1 MPNLAK
7 LQIAFKNIYV
17 RIGTGVLVAALVWLF
32 MFRGDVAQDTTPL
45 IHSQNIAEITSLA
58 ARKDQLDYLLVARPL
73 SESPRYVFK
82 FKNES
87 ALHVVKV
94 PSTSHFALEREVLL
108 KNAIPYSIAKEDF
121 LASHKAVLLD
131 EGENGTAAEVTGFL
145 KRHML
150 DILLIG
156 LIIYALKFGI
166 PGMGMNASVISPDK
180 LKGSMDDLIGMEDI
194 KQEVL
199 HLEDMIR
206 NRAEYKSHN
215 IDKPFNVM
223 LTGPAG
229 TGKTKLVGYL
239 AKKLGVPLIQASGSA
254 LESGFVGGGSKAL
267 NALYRKACAH
277 GNCMIFLDEAQT
289 LFMPRGRGEKK
300 WEDDTATT
308 LLGLLDGVKS
318 DKGAGVIWV
327 VAVNF
332 ENTSSEMDEAMLR
345 RFSVK
350 INFRL
355 PNKNERS
362 ELLKNFLSRKK
373 DGLVDWNDLDHG
385 FQQGRAEVGRHF
397 GDLAQVEVV
406 PVDQAVLFAG
416 QEIFQQLAALILIG
430 QAEIDLDGE
439 AAQHGFVHFRRG
451 IVEVGGDHPDDAGA
465 LVALDAIEQAQQGVG
480 GVVFPFLFTAAAG
493 HEQGLGFVQENHA
506 IAVGAGL
513 AIQGVQGFRAA
524 AHETRFQRRA
534 GGLDQGHAQLLG
546 QIPHQLG
553 FTCAG
558 RARQH
563 DVEGLVDIV
572 RFVLG
577 AVADHVFQV
586 QHFLL
591 DVFHADQVVHAA
603 LELVGRDDGGVHA
616 HAGNA
621 EFQGVD
627 DQADQQDVEHVA
639 LQEARHFGRGA
650 VFAFIE
656 QHGFVG
662 GEEIFLGDGIGDGVL
677 QQHFALQRKVGGAG
691 HLDDVQRRFVL
702 ELEDVAGRF
711 RQGPRHQ

>member
-7 LQIAFKNIYV
+7 LQIAFKNMYV
-17 RIGTGVLVAALVWLF
+17 RIGAGVLAAALVWMF
-32 MFRGDVAQDTTPL
+32 MVRGDVVQDTSPL

-58 ARKDQLDYLLVARPL
+58 ARKDQLDYLLVAKPL

-82 FKNES
+82 FKNEA

-94 PSTSHFALEREVLL
+94 PSTSHLSLEREVLL
-108 KNAIPYSIAKEDF
+108 KNAIPYSIAKDDF

-131 EGENGTAAEVTGFL
+131 EGENSATAEAAAFM
-145 KRHML
+145 KRHAL

-277 GNCMIFLDEAQT
+277 GSCMIFLDEAQT

-300 WEDDTATT
+300 WEDDTANT

-327 VAVNF
+327 VASNF
-332 ENTSSEMDEAMLR
+332 DDASSEMDEAMLR

-355 PNKNERS
+355 PNKNERAD
-362 ELLKNFLSRKK
+362 LLKNFLSRKK
-373 DGLVDWNDLDHG
+373 EGLVDWNDLDLGQVAEMTANLSPALLETVVERASMISIQEKSIINTDLMFRAFERATIGLTDRATTAEKHKQRERIALHELG
-385 FQQGRAEVGRHF
+385 HFFMQIDPYLRQGMSLEEVKEKSHLLKISTESVSKIGALGYVLQSGDDVSLRTLEELEQDVIQLYGGVAAEELFYGARGISVGSQNDIEKATKMLNLMVNRLSMYSRSKIDYTQLGQEHT
-397 GDLAQVEVV
+397 GEHSIRQVEEKS
-406 PVDQAVLFAG
+406 DELYSYTLGAIRDYKAV
-416 QEIFQQLAALILIG
+416 
-430 QAEIDLDGE
+430 
-439 AAQHGFVHFRRG
+439 
-451 IVEVGGDHPDDAGA
+451 
-465 LVALDAIEQAQQGVG
+465 IESIKDT
-480 GVVFPFLFTAAAG
+480 L
-493 HEQGLGFVQENHA
+493 
-506 IAVGAGL
+506 
-513 AIQGVQGFRAA
+513 
-524 AHETRFQRRA
+524 
-534 GGLDQGHAQLLG
+534 LDQY
-546 QIPHQLG
+546 
-553 FTCAG
+553 
-558 RARQH
+558 
-563 DVEGLVDIV
+563 
-572 RFVLG
+572 VLSK
-577 AVADHVFQV
+577 D
-586 QHFLL
+586 
-591 DVFHADQVVHAA
+591 
-603 LELVGRDDGGVHA
+603 
-616 HAGNA
+616 
-621 EFQGVD
+621 
-627 DQADQQDVEHVA
+627 
-639 LQEARHFGRGA
+639 A
-650 VFAFIE
+650 VFALL
-656 QHGFVG
+656 
-662 GEEIFLGDGIGDGVL
+662 EERRELLMAQLAGSRGASLKLCDGATV
-677 QQHFALQRKVGGAG
+677 
-691 HLDDVQRRFVL
+691 
-702 ELEDVAGRF
+702 
-711 RQGPRHQ
+711 